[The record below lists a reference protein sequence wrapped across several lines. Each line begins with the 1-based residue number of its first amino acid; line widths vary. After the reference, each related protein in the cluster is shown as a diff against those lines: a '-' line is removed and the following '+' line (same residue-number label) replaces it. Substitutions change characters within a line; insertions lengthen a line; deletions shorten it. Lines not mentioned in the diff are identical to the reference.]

1 MRLLQIGRDVW
12 AHLIIQLYHPQT
24 TNLQMAII
32 QQGSQA
38 GIIGMAEEAHIEI
51 PLQSTKLTIV
61 TVVSVPAPQ
70 PPTNTTLTIV

>member
-1 MRLLQIGRDVW
+1 
-12 AHLIIQLYHPQT
+12 
-24 TNLQMAII
+24 MAII